1 MSPLKLSA
9 AVGICLAPLAAFPQ
23 GPPRQPNAAEL
34 LRDIERLSVV
44 GSVLYVAAHPDDE
57 NTRLLA
63 YLANEKMLRAAYLS
77 ITRGEGG
84 QNLIGPEQGPLL
96 GLIRTQELLA
106 ARRIDGAEQF
116 FTRARD
122 FGYSKTSA
130 ETLAI
135 WGRDEVLADIVWVI
149 RTFRPD
155 VIVTRFPPDGV
166 DTHGHHTASAIL
178 TAEAFRA
185 AADPKFHP
193 EQLQHAAPWQ
203 TRRLVWNRFQFNA
216 KPDENLSGFVK
227 LDVGGYNALLGR
239 SYGEIA
245 AESRSMHKSQGFGA
259 TPSRGT
265 ALEYFQNLQGDPARE
280 SILDGIDLSW
290 ARVPGA
296 QKLAQHL
303 AKAKEQFRAESP
315 QAALPA
321 LLDAYGELQQ
331 LPANPWKE
339 QKTQQLVNAIAA
351 CAGLWA
357 EAYASE
363 HTTSAGSQLK
373 VNAVALNRSSAP
385 VQLVE
390 IRFTG
395 GGVVA
400 VNKPLAPKEPIAI
413 ENTLTIPEGQCSN
426 PYWLEQP
433 PRKGTFTVTDQRL
446 VGLPEQPAP
455 LRAEFVVSAGQRT
468 FVLARPIAFK
478 WTDPV
483 AGEKYRS
490 MDIVA
495 PVTITPSTSVMMFP
509 DAGPKELRVLIKSGS
524 DRGEGVLKPQLP
536 EAWTSEPSS
545 IPFKLEKKGTEKEVA
560 FRIRPPQGKSVEG
573 STAVNGTL
581 RLVAEVGGK
590 SYSRALARIEHSHI
604 PIQTLLPESAVKL
617 VRFDLK
623 RKKGHLGY
631 IVGAGD
637 EVPAALQQVGYQVTI
652 LDDEALKTRPLAQF
666 EAIIVGVRAYNTNE
680 RMPFYY
686 KRLMDYVAAG
696 GTLIVQYNTNNRL
709 SRMSAQIGP
718 HPFEISQERVTDE
731 DAPVTFDAPG
741 HAVLQRPNRLTPSDF
756 HGWVQER
763 GLYFAG
769 KWSDRYETVLSMS
782 DPGEP
787 PRKGSLLVTKYGKGA
802 FIYTGL
808 AFFRQ
813 LPAGVSGAY
822 RLFANLIAYGK

>member
-44 GSVLYVAAHPDDE
+44 GNVLYVAAHPDDE

-63 YLANEKMLRAAYLS
+63 YLANEKMLRTAYLS

-84 QNLIGPEQGPLL
+84 QNLIGAEQGPLL

-122 FGYSKTSA
+122 FGYSKTST

-155 VIVTRFPPDGV
+155 VIATRFPPDGT
-166 DTHGHHTASAIL
+166 DTHGQHTASAIL
-178 TAEAFRA
+178 TVEAFRA

-203 TRRLVWNRFQFNA
+203 ARRLVWNKGLFNV

-227 LDVGGYNALLGR
+227 MDVGGYNALLGR

-259 TPSRGT
+259 TPSRGP
-265 ALEYFQNLQGDPARE
+265 ALEYFQKLEGDPAHE

-290 ARVPGA
+290 TRVPGA

-321 LLDAYGELQQ
+321 LLEAYGELQQ

-339 QKTQQLVNAIAA
+339 HKTQQLVNAIAS
-351 CAGLWA
+351 CAGVWA
-357 EAYASE
+357 EAYASDFA
-363 HTTSAGSQLK
+363 TSAGSQLK
-373 VNAVALNRSSAP
+373 VSAVALNRSATP
-385 VQLVE
+385 LQLVE

-395 GGVVA
+395 GGVA
-400 VNKPLAPKEPIAI
+400 PVNKPLAPKEPIMV
-413 ENTLTIPEGQCSN
+413 ENTLSVPEGQCSN

-433 PRKGTFTVTDQRL
+433 PGKGTFSVSDQRL

-455 LRAEFVVSAGQRT
+455 LRAEFVLSAGQRT
-468 FVLARPIAFK
+468 FVLTRPIAFK

-490 MDIVA
+490 IDIVPA
-495 PVTITPSTSVMMFP
+495 VTISPNASVLMFP
-509 DAGPKELRVLIKSGS
+509 DAGPKELRVLIKSGA
-524 DRGEGVLKPQLP
+524 DRSEGVLKPQLP
-536 EAWTSEPSS
+536 EGWTSDPPS
-545 IPFKLEKKGTEKEVA
+545 IPFKLEKKGAEEEVA
-560 FRIRPPQGKSVEG
+560 FRIRPPQGKSIEG

-581 RLVAEVGGK
+581 RLVADVGGK
-590 SYSRALARIEHSHI
+590 SYSRALTRIEHSHI

-623 RKKGHLGY
+623 RKKLHLGY

-652 LDDEALKTRPLAQF
+652 LDDEALKTRPLSQF
-666 EAIIVGVRAYNTNE
+666 EAIVVGVRAYNTNE
-680 RMPFYY
+680 RMSFYY
-686 KRLMDYVAAG
+686 KKLMDYVSAG

-769 KWSDRYETVLSMS
+769 KWSDRYETVISMS